1 MMFLIKILF
10 VLFFEIHNYM
20 RGVFDFGC
28 EIHCGRG
35 VYNPDG

>member
-20 RGVFDFGC
+20 RGVFDLRY

-35 VYNPDG
+35 VYSPDE